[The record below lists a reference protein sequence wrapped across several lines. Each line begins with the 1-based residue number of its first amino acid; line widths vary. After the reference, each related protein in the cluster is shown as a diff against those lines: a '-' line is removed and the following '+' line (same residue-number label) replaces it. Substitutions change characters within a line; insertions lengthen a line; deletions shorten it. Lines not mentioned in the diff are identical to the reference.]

1 MAKYTRGLS
10 GPFLGKVGAI
20 VGSRWRGIHYF
31 RSLPKPS
38 NKGPS
43 QAQLSH
49 RAKFSMVIK
58 FLRPITEV
66 LNLGYSDYKQGKL
79 TGYNL
84 AVRSVFADAVI
95 GEYPNF
101 SIDFPNFEISK
112 GTLTP
117 LVGMV
122 LEEIEPR
129 VFRYSWQFT
138 SNGYSSFADDIVIL
152 LVYNETA
159 KMFLIYDEALRGD
172 ASFEL
177 QIPGIYSGNV
187 IHSWA
192 FALKRNRK
200 VTSTSQYLG
209 KFKVS

>member
-1 MAKYTRGLS
+1 
-10 GPFLGKVGAI
+10 
-20 VGSRWRGIHYF
+20 
-31 RSLPKPS
+31 
-38 NKGPS
+38 
-43 QAQLSH
+43 
-49 RAKFSMVIK
+49 
-58 FLRPITEV
+58 
-66 LNLGYSDYKQGKL
+66 
-79 TGYNL
+79 
-84 AVRSVFADAVI
+84 
-95 GEYPNF
+95 
-101 SIDFPNFEISK
+101 
-112 GTLTP
+112 
-117 LVGMV
+117 MV